1 MRTSTARD
9 WPVLGTT
16 EQSGYTAHMPSVI
29 IYDDGAADLRPLT
42 DLRAAFDIRTGA
54 LTTRE
59 RLTVLLEQVAE
70 WPVAALIAPADIA
83 PLVAERSRYP
93 VNPEDLRAVCADAS
107 DDDSVFV
114 INGRAVLPP
123 ANLGELEVGQAFIDE
138 HEGESGSLIGA
149 HLSIDDAIAFLR
161 DFSSLPADLETAA
174 SPERVLMHHPWDVI
188 AMRDHAMLIDLAMLL
203 SGDSQELPEG
213 VVAIEG
219 DDEPSIRIAP
229 DAIIYPTVVLDASE
243 GPIVIDDGAT
253 VRPQAIIRGPAYI
266 GIQSTVL
273 DRALVKPHTAIGPIC
288 KVAGEV
294 GGTIFQGFAN
304 KAHEGHLGDSWV
316 GEWANLGADTTNSN
330 LLNTYDQVVM
340 QTVPASEGGRKQ
352 RTGLQFLGCLVG
364 DHTKTAINTTIMTG
378 SCFSTGTMIAT
389 TAAPPAFTE
398 RFAWCTDTGIRS
410 FRMNKFVDIARTVMG
425 RRGIE
430 PSEEYIAR
438 LNALASAGGGD
449 ES

>member
-1 MRTSTARD
+1 
-9 WPVLGTT
+9 
-16 EQSGYTAHMPSVI
+16 MPSVI

-70 WPVAALIAPADIA
+70 CPVAALIAPPEIA

-93 VNPEDLRAVCADAS
+93 VNPDDLPAVCSEAS
-107 DDDSVFV
+107 DDGSVFV

-123 ANLGELEVGQAFIDE
+123 ANLGELEVGQAFID
-138 HEGESGSLIGA
+138 GDGSLIGA
-149 HLSIDDAIAFLR
+149 HLSIDDAVRFLA
-161 DFSSLPADLETAA
+161 DDSTLPDGLETAA
-174 SPERVLMHHPWDVI
+174 APERVLMQYPWDVI
-188 AMRDHAMLIDLAMLL
+188 AMRDHALLIDLAMLL

-213 VVAIEG
+213 VVAIDG
-219 DDEPSIRIAP
+219 DDDPSIRIAP
-229 DAIIYPTVVLDASE
+229 SAVIYPTVVLDASE

-273 DRALVKPHTAIGPIC
+273 DRALIKPHTAIGPIC

-304 KAHEGHLGDSWV
+304 KAHEGHLGDSWI

-340 QTVPASEGGRKQ
+340 QTVPAREGGHKQ

-389 TAAPPAFTE
+389 TAAPPTFTE
-398 RFAWCTDTGIRS
+398 RFAWCTDAGIRN
-410 FRMNKFVDIARTVMG
+410 FRMNKFTEIARTVMG

-430 PSEEYIAR
+430 PSEDYLAR
-438 LNALASAGGGD
+438 LNALAASKEGS

>member
-1 MRTSTARD
+1 
-9 WPVLGTT
+9 
-16 EQSGYTAHMPSVI
+16 MPSVI

-70 WPVAALIAPADIA
+70 CPVSALIAPADIA
-83 PLVAERSRYP
+83 PLVAERSRYT
-93 VNPEDLRAVCADAS
+93 VNPEDLRAVSPRSRKTTRSSSSTDEPSFPRRTSAS
-107 DDDSVFV
+107 SKSAKPSSTST
-114 INGRAVLPP
+114 RASP
-123 ANLGELEVGQAFIDE
+123 AR
-138 HEGESGSLIGA
+138 SSA

-253 VRPQAIIRGPAYI
+253 VRPQAIIRGPAYV

-410 FRMNKFVDIARTVMG
+410 FRMNKFIDIARTVMG

>member
-1 MRTSTARD
+1 MRA
-9 WPVLGTT
+9 T
-16 EQSGYTAHMPSVI
+16 EQSGYTARMPSVI

-70 WPVAALIAPADIA
+70 CPVAALIAPADIA

-93 VNPEDLRAVCADAS
+93 VNPDDLRAVCAEAS
-107 DDDSVFV
+107 GDDSVFV

-123 ANLGELEVGQAFIDE
+123 ANLGELEVGQGFVEED
-138 HEGESGSLIGA
+138 GTLIGA
-149 HLSIDDAIAFLR
+149 HLSIDDALAFLA
-161 DFSSLPADLETAA
+161 DFKSLPADLETAA
-174 SPERVLMHHPWDVI
+174 APDRVLMRYPWDVI
-188 AMRDHAMLIDLAMLL
+188 AMRDHALLIDLAMLL
-203 SGDSQELPEG
+203 SGESQELPEG
-213 VVAIEG
+213 VVAIDG
-219 DDEPSIRIAP
+219 DEDPSIRIAP
-229 DAIIYPTVVLDASE
+229 SAVIYPTVVLDASE

-273 DRALVKPHTAIGPIC
+273 DRALIKPHTAIGPIC

-304 KAHEGHLGDSWV
+304 KAHEGHLGDSWI

-352 RTGLQFLGCLVG
+352 RTGLQFLGCLMG
-364 DHTKTAINTTIMTG
+364 DHTKTAINSTLMTG

-398 RFAWCTDTGIRS
+398 RFSWCTDAGIRS
-410 FRMNKFVDIARTVMG
+410 FRMNKFIEIAKTVMG

-430 PSEEYIAR
+430 PSEDYIAR
-438 LNALASAGGGD
+438 LNTLAQASGGD
-449 ES
+449 EP